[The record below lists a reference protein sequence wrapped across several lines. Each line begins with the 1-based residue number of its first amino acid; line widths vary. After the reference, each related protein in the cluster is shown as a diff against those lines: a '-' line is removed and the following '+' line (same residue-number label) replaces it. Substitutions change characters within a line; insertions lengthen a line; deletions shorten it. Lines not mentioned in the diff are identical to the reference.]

1 MEFTLNNVSTEVV
14 SITPAATQAVIN
26 IMKEKNLE
34 NHALRIYVAGSS
46 CSGVQYGIAI
56 DENILDTDTQ
66 VDAEGLKILVD
77 HQSLDYVR
85 GASVDYITDPQHG
98 TGFTITNPNAPTGG
112 GCGCGG
118 SEDSASCGGGGGSC
132 GCSH

>member
-1 MEFTLNNVSTEVV
+1 MEFTLNDVSTEVIT
-14 SITPAATQAVIN
+14 ITPAATKAILD
-26 IMKEKNLE
+26 IMQEKNLE
-34 NHALRIYVAGSS
+34 HHALRVYVAGSS

-56 DENILDTDTQ
+56 DENINDTDTQ

-85 GASVDYITDPQHG
+85 GANVDFINDPQHG
-98 TGFTITNPNAPTGG
+98 TGFTITNPNAQSG

-118 SEDSASCGGGGGSC
+118 NEDSASCGGG
-132 GCSH
+132 CSD